1 MLKKLKIN
9 NFAIIEN
16 IDLEFQPQLTV
27 ITGETGS
34 GKSILLG
41 ALNLL
46 LGERADYSVIRDNT
60 RKTII
65 EGHWQVQQDL
75 KTFFEENDLDFDEHE
90 CIVRREILKE
100 GKSRAFINDTPVNL
114 NVLRNLTKQLIYIH
128 SQHNTLELRDKNFQ
142 LNLLDVLGNH
152 EDVLRSYRDTFLKFR
167 AASQELNTRKEELAR
182 LIKERDYIDFQIE
195 ELSKLNLDRINYS
208 DLQERLQQ
216 LENGEL
222 ILENAS
228 QAVRFLDH
236 SEGILPQLSRLKN
249 ILVRLSSLSKYI
261 QPLTERVISI
271 EIDLRDIQTELEQFA
286 ESITLNPNELHLL
299 NEQLND
305 YNRALKKHQAE
316 SQSDLA
322 NILSNYLATSE
333 TTSELENTI
342 EELQNHVD
350 NLSAQL
356 NLEASK
362 LTESRKKAAEIVV
375 KKLQPY
381 FERLKLRDAQIEFV
395 ISPKLN
401 YDLSGCDT
409 VDILFSTNSGIAPQ
423 SIEKVASGGELSRL
437 MLILMTLLS
446 ERKALPTVIFDEI
459 DTGVSGDV
467 ADRIG
472 QLLREM
478 GENRQLLTITHLP
491 QVAAAGHHHLSV
503 RKIKTENQTVSEVM
517 VLGYEERVF
526 EIAKLLSGEDV
537 SSAALENSKIL
548 LSQYD

>member
-16 IDLEFQPQLTV
+16 INLEFQPQLSV

-46 LGERADYSVIRDNT
+46 LGERADYSVIRDSSK
-60 RKTII
+60 KTVI
-65 EGHWQVQQDL
+65 EGHWKVQLDL
-75 KTFFEENDLDFDEHE
+75 KAFFEENDLDFDEHE

-114 NVLRNLTKQLIYIH
+114 NVLKNLTKQLIHIH
-128 SQHNTLELRDKNFQ
+128 SQHNTLELKDKNFQ
-142 LNLLDVLGNH
+142 LNILDVLGNH
-152 EDVLRSYRDTFLKFR
+152 NAILSSYQDTFSKFR
-167 AASQELNTRKEELAR
+167 AASQELNTRKVQLAK
-182 LIKERDYIDFQIE
+182 LIKERDFIDFQIE
-195 ELSKLNLDRINYS
+195 ELSRLNLDRINYY
-208 DLQERLQQ
+208 DLQEKLQQ

-228 QAVRFLDH
+228 NAIGLLDH
-236 SEGILPQLSRLKN
+236 SEGILPQISRLKN
-249 ILVRLSSLSKYI
+249 ILGKLNLLSKATES
-261 QPLTERVISI
+261 LTERVISI
-271 EIDLRDIQTELEQFA
+271 EIDLRDIHNELEQFA
-286 ESITLNPNELHLL
+286 ESITLNPGELNVL

-305 YNRALKKHQAE
+305 FNKALKKHQAE
-316 SQSDLA
+316 SQIDLSK
-322 NILSNYLATSE
+322 ILSNYLATSE

-342 EELQNHVD
+342 VAAQQRVD
-350 NLSAQL
+350 ELSAHL
-356 NLEASK
+356 NFEAVK
-362 LTESRKKAAEIVV
+362 LTEARKQAGEMVV

-381 FERLKLRDAQIEFV
+381 FERLKLKDAQIEFV
-395 ISPKLN
+395 ILPKLN
-401 YDLSGCDT
+401 YDYNGIDS
-409 VDILFSTNSGIAPQ
+409 VDMLFSTNTGIAPQ
-423 SIEKVASGGELSRL
+423 SIEKIASGGELSRL

-491 QVAAAGHHHLSV
+491 QVASAGHHHLSV
-503 RKIKTENQTVSEVM
+503 RKRKIDNQTVSEVV
-517 VLGYEERVF
+517 VLDYDARVL
-526 EIAKLLSGEDV
+526 EIARLVSGEDI
-537 SSAALENSKIL
+537 SAAALENAKIL

>member
-27 ITGETGS
+27 LTGETGS

-46 LGERADYSVIRDNT
+46 LGERADYSVIRDSSK
-60 RKTII
+60 KTVI
-65 EGHWQVQQDL
+65 EGHWKVQLDL
-75 KTFFEENDLDFDEHE
+75 KAFFEENDLDFDERE

-114 NVLRNLTKQLIYIH
+114 NVLKNLTKQLIHIH
-128 SQHNTLELRDKNFQ
+128 SQHNTLELKDKNFQ
-142 LNLLDVLGNH
+142 LNILDVLGNH
-152 EDVLRSYRDTFLKFR
+152 NAILSSYQDTFSKFR
-167 AASQELNTRKEELAR
+167 GASQELNTRKVQLAK
-182 LIKERDYIDFQIE
+182 LIKERDFIDFQIE
-195 ELSKLNLDRINYS
+195 ELSRLNLDRINYY
-208 DLQERLQQ
+208 DLQEKLQQ

-228 QAVRFLDH
+228 NAIGLLDH
-236 SEGILPQLSRLKN
+236 SEGILPQISRLKN
-249 ILVRLSSLSKYI
+249 ILGKLNLLSKATES
-261 QPLTERVISI
+261 LTERVISI
-271 EIDLRDIQTELEQFA
+271 EIDLRDIHNELEQFA
-286 ESITLNPNELHLL
+286 ESITLNPGELNVL

-305 YNRALKKHQAE
+305 FNKALKKHQAE
-316 SQSDLA
+316 SQIDLSK
-322 NILSNYLATSE
+322 ILSNYLATSE

-342 EELQNHVD
+342 VAAQKRVD
-350 NLSAQL
+350 ELSAHL
-356 NLEASK
+356 NFEAVK
-362 LTESRKKAAEIVV
+362 LTEARKQAGEMVV

-381 FERLKLRDAQIEFV
+381 FERLKLKDAQIEFV
-395 ISPKLN
+395 ILPKLN
-401 YDLSGCDT
+401 YDYNGIDS
-409 VDILFSTNSGIAPQ
+409 VDMLFSTNTGIAPQ
-423 SIEKVASGGELSRL
+423 SIEKIASGGELSRL

-491 QVAAAGHHHLSV
+491 QVASAGHHHLSV
-503 RKIKTENQTVSEVM
+503 RKRKIDNQTVSEVV
-517 VLGYEERVF
+517 VLDYDTRVL
-526 EIAKLLSGEDV
+526 EIARLVSGEDI
-537 SSAALENSKIL
+537 SAAALENAKIL